1 MMAMTKLN
9 NIPVGTDKDIRIES
23 ERAKLTEQFKGID
36 ERRKKTVEKL
46 IDNAA
51 WLSATLED
59 VRKSMD
65 AKGMQ
70 GLISE
75 YQNGENQWGTKKSPE
90 VEVYANLIS
99 NYSKIVG
106 QLTSMMPEEI
116 HVNKEDKDLKAMK
129 EFLG

>member
-1 MMAMTKLN
+1 MTKSN
-9 NIPVGTDKDIRIES
+9 KAIPIATDKDIRIE
-23 ERAKLTEQFKGID
+23 EEKNKLLNQFKDID
-36 ERRKKTVEKL
+36 VRRKKTVEKL

-51 WLSATLED
+51 WISATLED
-59 VRKSMD
+59 IRKSMD
-65 AKGMQ
+65 DKGMQ
-70 GLISE
+70 GLVSE

-106 QLTSMMPEEI
+106 QLTAMMPEEI
-116 HVNKEDKDLKAMK
+116 RVNKEDKDLKAMK